1 MKENDKTYRREELEM
16 LSTQAL
22 DDLLR
27 AELGKMSIDETLV
40 HQILNILEERESDIT
55 VDSNINVDAAWMEFK
70 ERYMVEDEKQE
81 KPMRY
86 SPRKWVRR
94 FATVA
99 AILCVLV
106 LAAPKV
112 TGIEWIAEIIG
123 RWTQDVFEFFNPS
136 AGVENTKGEYVF
148 TTDHPGLQQIYDAVV
163 ELGVTQPVVP
173 MWIPEEFELSGVE
186 VFQFSERKRVTS
198 CFVSENNDIII
209 EVMICKDEPIGK
221 YFKDNADVQVYEVT
235 GITHYVVPNNGRW
248 LATWLV
254 DDVECSISISGQ
266 ESILYSILDSVY
278 KEAN

>member
-40 HQILNILEERESDIT
+40 HQILNILEEREADTT

-123 RWTQDVFEFFNPS
+123 RWTQDIFEFFNPS

-148 TTDHPGLQQIYDAVV
+148 ATDHPGLQQVQDAVV

-173 MWIPEEFELSGVE
+173 MWIPEEFEQVGID
-186 VFQFSERKRVTS
+186 VFELPERKRITS
-198 CFVSENNDIII
+198 CFSCGADDIIM
-209 EVMICKDEPIGK
+209 EVIVYEDKPKRK
-221 YFKDNADVQVYEVT
+221 YFKDNVDVRSYEVS
-235 GITHYVVPNNGRW
+235 GITHYIIPNNGRW
-248 LATWLV
+248 LATWVV
-254 DDVECSISISGQ
+254 DNLECSISTGGQ
-266 ESILYSILDSVY
+266 ESMLYSILDSVY

>member
-40 HQILNILEERESDIT
+40 HQILNILEEREADIT

-123 RWTQDVFEFFNPS
+123 YWTQDIFAFFDS
-136 AGVENTKGEYVF
+136 SIGIKDTQGEYVY
-148 TTDHPGLQQIYDAVV
+148 TTDHLGLQQMYDVVV
-163 ELGVTQPVVP
+163 ELGIERPVVP
-173 MWIPEEFELSGVE
+173 MWIPQEYELTEIKMMTLPEKEKVYSCFSDGARSIVLELSVFQNKPTIQYPKENGNVEKYELSGIMHYILPNEDTWVA
-186 VFQFSERKRVTS
+186 
-198 CFVSENNDIII
+198 IWAI
-209 EVMICKDEPIGK
+209 
-221 YFKDNADVQVYEVT
+221 DN
-235 GITHYVVPNNGRW
+235 
-248 LATWLV
+248 L
-254 DDVECSISISGQ
+254 ECSVSIDGQ
-266 ESILYSILDSVY
+266 KEDLYSILDSIY
-278 KEAN
+278 MR